1 MAIKLVQE
9 LKCKRFH
16 TLRSFVSGVGS
27 PVAGS
32 VFEERVFWWGLVKS
46 KRKLPDTS
54 VRKRPGRPADS
65 RQAFSP
71 ARPGQSETDL
81 GFSGQAS
88 EKPAGFIGPGG
99 AGRLSVYSL

>member
-1 MAIKLVQE
+1 MI
-9 LKCKRFH
+9 CKQ
-16 TLRSFVSGVGS
+16 V
-27 PVAGS
+27 
-32 VFEERVFWWGLVKS
+32 
-46 KRKLPDTS
+46 S

-81 GFSGQAS
+81 GFSGQAL
-88 EKPAGFIGPGG
+88 EKPGGFMGPGG